1 MSSERTCAISLFRT
15 LYNDLVSSNDE
26 VQIMLGLES
35 TFGVISACVPTVG
48 PIYYKMVGKSLDPA
62 TPRRGPS
69 GDAVAGPGPGQG
81 HALVTFGRLPASRQK
96 HTYDSLGSLNSH
108 HRGGPTESQT
118 ELNANAKSGVA
129 V

>member
-1 MSSERTCAISLFRT
+1 MISLFRT

-35 TFGVISACVPTVG
+35 TFGVISACIPTVG
-48 PIYYKMVGKSLDPA
+48 PVYYKLIGKSLTPTA
-62 TPRRGPS
+62 PPRRGPS
-69 GDAVAGPGPGQG
+69 GGEAEAGGEA

-96 HTYDSLGSLNSH
+96 RTYDTLGSLKSH
-108 HRGGPTESQT
+108 GDMTESQT
-118 ELNANAKSGVA
+118 ELNASASAPSGVA